1 MDTSPRE
8 KHGNKTSKGVGKIK
22 VVNVKFLLKKKNKN
36 VIVRQSAVNVPLS
49 PSLNLVSGNWAESI
63 T

>member
-1 MDTSPRE
+1 MATGPRE
-8 KHGNKTSKGVGKIK
+8 KHGNKVKIK
-22 VVNVKFLLKKKNKN
+22 VVNMKFLLKKIYN